1 MLQGFIGGDRESTMT
16 GLVYER
22 LALAFDFPKFFEYLF
37 SLRKCTPCT
46 LIPPQYSNDQTNYE
60 SAKKG

>member
-22 LALAFDFPKFFEYLF
+22 LALAFDFQVL
-37 SLRKCTPCT
+37 
-46 LIPPQYSNDQTNYE
+46 
-60 SAKKG
+60 